1 MSGIGRHNDLNRE
14 IVHEPLSPQLLG
26 RCEFRQLCGEIGV
39 DLYRGLPIAL
49 KTCLISP

>member
-1 MSGIGRHNDLNRE
+1 MCGIGRLNDLDRE
-14 IVHEPLSPQLLG
+14 IVHEPVSPHLLG
-26 RCEFRQLCGEIGV
+26 RCEFPQLCGEIGV